1 MFPWIPGQP
10 CSSRRNT
17 GDAIKEQHN
26 STLICQIYILGTNL
40 AGMLFVAFLLKRISA
55 LHPAFLADGAILTEN
70 NRLSPV
76 VSVSVT
82 TEGLGDL
89 KAGGLGI

>member
-1 MFPWIPGQP
+1 
-10 CSSRRNT
+10 
-17 GDAIKEQHN
+17 
-26 STLICQIYILGTNL
+26 
-40 AGMLFVAFLLKRISA
+40 MLFVAFLLKRISA
-55 LHPAFLADGAILTEN
+55 LHPAFLADGTILTEN

-82 TEGLGDL
+82 TEGFGDL